1 MLYKYN
7 AIHVFHYTKKM
18 ENKKGLVFIWH
29 SYLDPLRRLYGAA
42 VIPTIKF
49 IKRSFLSL
57 NVMVVMVVAPYSG
70 RKGFD
75 YLTLGLFK

>member
-1 MLYKYN
+1 
-7 AIHVFHYTKKM
+7 M
-18 ENKKGLVFIWH
+18 ENKRGLVFIWH
-29 SYLDPLRRLYGAA
+29 SYLDPLRRLYGVA

-70 RKGFD
+70 RRGSEFCVVSLEGNGFFIE
-75 YLTLGLFK
+75 LIKHVKIL